1 MTQAETFKVAMRAAG
16 RVLSSAEIDEIPSRH
31 EAQVTHYPNASV
43 AGATTDICEFRDA
56 FRFRTPAFRG
66 WGDAVNISI
75 ATQVKQIVKG
85 SLVNLHGVAEG
96 EAVFDNWSDKPD
108 SWWRR
113 RRRAPTLMR

>member
-1 MTQAETFKVAMRAAG
+1 MIELLPSSPSSIDT
-16 RVLSSAEIDEIPSRH
+16 LSDE
-31 EAQVTHYPNASV
+31 Q
-43 AGATTDICEFRDA
+43 EFALARFIVA

-96 EAVFDNWSDKPD
+96 EAVFENWSDKPD

-113 RRRAPTLMR
+113 RAPTLMR